1 MTDNNNNNNNNQGQ
15 TIIKKTKIE
24 ERHATWLELFY
35 DLVFVV
41 TISQLSHYLF
51 HEISLSNFFQFL
63 FLFIPVWW
71 AWIGTAFFATRFY
84 SDDIVHRLLLLLQM
98 GGAGAMAV
106 NISGAFSN
114 TFSGFALSYAFMRL
128 ILVIEYVRVFRNT
141 TRIRS
146 ELVHHPLIKRY
157 IIGFSIA
164 ATIWLI
170 SAFVPISEVR
180 FMLWIIGLIID
191 FATPITAGKL
201 HSQFAPDISHLPERM
216 GLFTLIVLG
225 ESIVG
230 IVAGMSEQNWEIYT
244 VTVASLGLCIFFSL
258 WWLYFDSSGKLPIHI
273 LKEKGNIAR
282 YYVWLYIHFPLV
294 VAITAVGVGIRR
306 LVSSDQHSGLANS
319 DLWLICGSIAIS
331 LISQAILH
339 IISLENDYKNGSN
352 YRKNF
357 AIYRMVSAIAIIS
370 IPFILDQYSNI
381 PVIISS
387 ILAGICIIQI
397 VLDLKLHKEHRI
409 FK

>member
-1 MTDNNNNNNNNQGQ
+1 MTNNNNNNNKN
-15 TIIKKTKIE
+15 IKNE

-71 AWIGTAFFATRFY
+71 SWIGTAFFATRFY

-114 TFSGFALSYAFMRL
+114 AFSGFALSYAFIRL

-141 TRIRS
+141 TRIRA

-157 IIGFSIA
+157 IVGFSIA
-164 ATIWLI
+164 AIIWLI
-170 SAFVPISEVR
+170 SAFVPIPEVR

-230 IVAGMSEQNWEIYT
+230 IVTGMTEQNWDIYL
-244 VTVASLGLCIFFSL
+244 VTVGSLGLCISFSL
-258 WWLYFDSSGKLPIHI
+258 WWLYFDSSGRLPIHI
-273 LKEKGNIAR
+273 LKEKGNIAK
-282 YYVWLYIHFPLV
+282 YYIWLYIHFPLV

-306 LVSSDQHSGLANS
+306 LVSSDQNS
-319 DLWLICGSIAIS
+319 VLSSADLWLICGSVAIS
-331 LISQAILH
+331 LISQGILH
-339 IISLENDYKNGSN
+339 IISLESDSN
-352 YRKNF
+352 TGFNHRKKF
-357 AIYRMVSAIAIIS
+357 AIYRILSAVAIIS
-370 IPFILDQYSNI
+370 IPILFSNYNNV
-381 PVIISS
+381 PIIIAS
-387 ILAGICIIQI
+387 ILTGICGIQI
-397 VLDLKLHKEHRI
+397 VVDLKLHKEHRTLL
-409 FK
+409 